1 MRSVSS
7 LGSAQR
13 QYVYALESILTHYRN
28 NVGESV
34 MIVTAQLLLRV
45 ASSESLLLVCNHG
58 IPKFQTC
65 MSSKP
70 LSQSLSS
77 PEYILTLHCAFR
89 LLAV

>member
-34 MIVTAQLLLRV
+34 MIVTAQLLLF
-45 ASSESLLLVCNHG
+45 AS
-58 IPKFQTC
+58 KY
-65 MSSKP
+65 M
-70 LSQSLSS
+70 
-77 PEYILTLHCAFR
+77 Y
-89 LLAV
+89 